1 MVDRRQVLVTL
12 GPRGEQSPGKAAALL
27 SFSLDGELY
36 AVPLDAIQS
45 IIAVPELTDVP
56 RSHPCILGIC
66 SVRGVLVTVI
76 DLRRR
81 MQVME
86 RALTRQA
93 RILLTVNGEETLG
106 LLVDGV
112 HRVARVPP
120 DQFEHTAALIG
131 EDTTEHVL
139 GIARVRKRDD
149 WSALNVASGAAASV
163 HRGDDKRSGA
173 PPRSGGAEAS
183 LSQRG
188 ANLERVS
195 GTERTQPD
203 EDETDVIVV
212 LNLESVCR
220 VSTWGGRKS

>member
-1 MVDRRQVLVTL
+1 MVDRRAALATM
-12 GPRGEQSPGKAAALL
+12 GPRGEITTGKALALL

-81 MQVME
+81 MQVAE

-93 RILLTVNGEETLG
+93 RILLTINGEEMLG
-106 LLVDGV
+106 ILVDSV

-149 WSALNVASGAAASV
+149 WSALNVASGTAAGLQ
-163 HRGDDKRSGA
+163 GDKPSEA
-173 PPRSGGAEAS
+173 PPRSGGSEGS
-183 LSQRG
+183 VSQRG
-188 ANLERVS
+188 VHLERA
-195 GTERTQPD
+195 GATAERLQSE
-203 EDETDVIVV
+203 EDEAEVIVV

-220 VSTWGGRKS
+220 VSVWGGRKS